1 MKGNK
6 SMSDYTSKAKINVI
20 RATSRASVKIR
31 DNYFTVEY
39 SEERTLPDDSS
50 VDIEQERALLWDAVN
65 AECDNQIL
73 DIKES
78 FTAR

>member
-1 MKGNK
+1 
-6 SMSDYTSKAKINVI
+6 MSDYISKAKVNVI

-39 SEERTLPDDSS
+39 SEERVIPDDNT
-50 VDIEQERALLWDAVN
+50 VDIEKERALLWDTVN

-78 FTAR
+78 FTGR

>member
-1 MKGNK
+1 
-6 SMSDYTSKAKINVI
+6 MSDYISKAKVNVI

-50 VDIEQERALLWDAVN
+50 VDIEKERAILWDTVN

-78 FTAR
+78 FASR

>member
-1 MKGNK
+1 
-6 SMSDYTSKAKINVI
+6 MSDYISKAKVNVI

-39 SEERTLPDDSS
+39 SEERVIPDDST
-50 VDIEQERALLWDAVN
+50 VDIEKERALLWDTVN

-73 DIKES
+73 DIKDS
-78 FTAR
+78 FTSR

>member
-1 MKGNK
+1 
-6 SMSDYTSKAKINVI
+6 MSDYISKAKVNVI

-39 SEERTLPDDSS
+39 SEERVIPGDST
-50 VDIEQERALLWDAVN
+50 VDIEKERAILWDAVN

-78 FTAR
+78 FTSR

>member
-1 MKGNK
+1 
-6 SMSDYTSKAKINVI
+6 MSDYISKAKVNII

-39 SEERTLPDDSS
+39 SEERVIPDDNT
-50 VDIEQERALLWDAVN
+50 VDIEKERALLWDTVN

-78 FTAR
+78 FTSR

>member
-1 MKGNK
+1 
-6 SMSDYTSKAKINVI
+6 MSDYTSKAKVNVI

-39 SEERTLPDDSS
+39 SEERVIPDDNT
-50 VDIEQERALLWDAVN
+50 VDIEKERALLWDTVN

-73 DIKES
+73 DIKDS
-78 FTAR
+78 FTSR

>member
-1 MKGNK
+1 
-6 SMSDYTSKAKINVI
+6 MSDYISKAKVNVI

-50 VDIEQERALLWDAVN
+50 VDIEKERAILWDIVN
-65 AECDNQIL
+65 AECDTQIL

-78 FTAR
+78 FASR

>member
-1 MKGNK
+1 
-6 SMSDYTSKAKINVI
+6 MSDYTSKAKVNVI

-39 SEERTLPDDSS
+39 SEERVIPDDNT
-50 VDIEQERALLWDAVN
+50 VDIEKERALLWDTVN

-73 DIKES
+73 DIKDS
-78 FTAR
+78 FTSH

>member
-1 MKGNK
+1 
-6 SMSDYTSKAKINVI
+6 MSDYISKAKVNVI

-39 SEERTLPDDSS
+39 SEERVIPDDNT
-50 VDIEQERALLWDAVN
+50 VDIEKERALLWDTVN

-73 DIKES
+73 DIKDS
-78 FTAR
+78 FTSR

>member
-1 MKGNK
+1 
-6 SMSDYTSKAKINVI
+6 MSDYTSKAKVNVI

-50 VDIEQERALLWDAVN
+50 VDIEKERAILCDTVN

-78 FTAR
+78 FASR